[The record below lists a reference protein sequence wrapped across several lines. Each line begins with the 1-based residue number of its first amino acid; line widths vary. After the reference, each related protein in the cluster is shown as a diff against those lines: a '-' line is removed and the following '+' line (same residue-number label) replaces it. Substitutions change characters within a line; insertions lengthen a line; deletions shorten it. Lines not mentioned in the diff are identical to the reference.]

1 MATVLI
7 PWRPQPSRVE
17 AFEAVQGWYRENLP
31 EVELRTIDSD
41 DEVFNL
47 ARCRNLAVA
56 SATDPNAVLILND
69 ADTIPERA
77 PLMAAIEAAAHSPLV
92 QLPYTD
98 YRWLGVEGT
107 AELLAGT
114 TVRGCAFELVVGA
127 CSGIYVT
134 TARTWWSHGG
144 QDERFRG
151 WGFEDA
157 AWYVAHETLLGEPP
171 QRHPGA
177 VFALAHDLEARHG
190 PEFDANARLMQRYRD
205 AAGKSEAMS
214 QFVFSAENAR
224 SRPAS

>member
-7 PWRPQPSRVE
+7 PWRPQPSRME
-17 AFEAVQGWYRENLP
+17 AFDAVIAWYRENLP
-31 EVELRTIDSD
+31 ELELRTIDTDDAVFNLSRCRNRGIADMHD
-41 DEVFNL
+41 DEV
-47 ARCRNLAVA
+47 V
-56 SATDPNAVLILND
+56 VIND
-69 ADTIPERA
+69 ADTLPERA
-77 PLMAAIEAAAHSPLV
+77 PLIAAIEAAAHSSLV

-98 YRWLGVEGT
+98 YRWLGPEGT
-107 AELLAGT
+107 AELVAGT
-114 TVRGCAFELVVGA
+114 PPRDCEFELVDGA

-134 TARTWWSHGG
+134 TPRTWWSHGG

-177 VFALAHDLEARHG
+177 VYALAHELEAREG
-190 PEFDANARLMQRYRD
+190 PGFEANARLMQRYRD
-205 AAGKSEAMS
+205 AAGSSEAMS